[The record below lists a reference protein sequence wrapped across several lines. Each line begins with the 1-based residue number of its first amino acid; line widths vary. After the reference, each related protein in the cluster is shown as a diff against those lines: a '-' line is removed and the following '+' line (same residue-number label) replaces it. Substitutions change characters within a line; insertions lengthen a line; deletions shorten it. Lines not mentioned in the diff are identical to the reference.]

1 MKKSFLLLICLTTL
15 LSSCDSYT
23 GAGAFSGAQIGSVL
37 GSAIG
42 GISGGP
48 RGSDIGTIVGMASG
62 AAVGAAV
69 GQAADQ
75 RRATRVSE
83 APRRPS
89 ADYDGAPYQD
99 RYGQT
104 VVPGYGSHQVTSSV
118 AEPVAAD
125 TSNYGSG
132 FDATNSG
139 DDRIYDFQSSDY
151 TGTYSAQQ
159 PQTHM
164 PEQSS
169 VEQLTKGLAY
179 TPSLDIRN
187 ARFIDDNQDGVIQRG
202 ELCKII
208 FEVYN
213 VGTQP
218 VIDVVPTIIE
228 TTGNKHIYISP
239 NMHVERIDPHKG
251 IRYTAIITSDRGLRN
266 GSARFCVSVV
276 QGNRN
281 ISKVSEFNIPT
292 SKAYV
297 QDR

>member
-1 MKKSFLLLICLTTL
+1 MKKTFLLFICMSAL
-15 LSSCDSYT
+15 LYSCDSYT
-23 GAGAFSGAQIGSVL
+23 VAGAFSGAQIGSIL

-75 RRATRVSE
+75 RQAQRVSDI
-83 APRRPS
+83 PHRRS
-89 ADYDGAPYQD
+89 VERDRAPYQD
-99 RYGQT
+99 RYGQL
-104 VVPGYGSHQVTSSV
+104 VVPGNGSQYSDVSSNQESV
-118 AEPVAAD
+118 SDSA
-125 TSNYGSG
+125 NYGSG
-132 FDATNSG
+132 FDGSNNH

-151 TGTYSAQQ
+151 TGNYSARQ
-159 PQTHM
+159 PQTTL
-164 PEQSS
+164 PEHSS
-169 VEQLTKGLAY
+169 VEHLTKGLTY

-187 ARFIDDNQDGVIQRG
+187 ARFIDDNEDGTIQRG

-213 VGTQP
+213 VGNIAVT
-218 VIDVVPTIIE
+218 DVVPTVIE
-228 TTGNKHIYISP
+228 TSGNKHIYISP
-239 NMHVERIDPHKG
+239 NMHVERIDPGKG
-251 IRYTAIITSDRGLRN
+251 IRYTAIITSDNGLRN
-266 GSARFCVSVV
+266 GTVRFCVSVV

-292 SKAYV
+292 SKVYASA
-297 QDR
+297 R